1 MILSSEIHRARPT
14 EKAGLTFPNRIRPHL
29 DAVSAASFRSTAP
42 TAYVASEADLKA
54 KVRRHIES
62 YAECLA
68 DLVQIEVDGD
78 TVIVSG
84 TVDSDDDRQL
94 VVQIISLIREVL
106 SIRDQMQVAY
116 PGRARQTGD
125 DPAAVWTAI
134 LGCWGQ
140 QP

>member
-1 MILSSEIHRARPT
+1 MVLSSEIHRVRPT
-14 EKAGLTFPNRIRPHL
+14 EKPGLTFPNRIRSHF
-29 DAVSAASFRSTAP
+29 DAVSATNSRTALP
-42 TAYVASEADLKA
+42 TAGRLCDGDLKA
-54 KVRRHIES
+54 KVQRHLES
-62 YAECLA
+62 YAESLSGV
-68 DLVQIEVDGD
+68 VQIEVDGD

-94 VVQIISLIREVL
+94 VVQIISLIRDVL

-116 PGRARQTGD
+116 PSRGRQTGEA
-125 DPAAVWTAI
+125 PEALWTAI